1 MMPPRKR
8 PQESPWFGSVLQD
21 GIRGQT
27 PPGTMRV
34 GTPKRAGRIRTRA
47 LRSLARR
54 CVAASR
60 AHQLTE
66 RAAALTFS
74 SVPARF
80 PALIWPVALV
90 GLFGQYPR
98 TVDTMLGIVDQLGAR
113 SQAQTLKGP
122 ITSVTGRPAD
132 EP

>member
-1 MMPPRKR
+1 
-8 PQESPWFGSVLQD
+8 
-21 GIRGQT
+21 
-27 PPGTMRV
+27 MRV
-34 GTPKRAGRIRTRA
+34 GTPNRAGRGGPEPHTGAAVAR
-47 LRSLARR
+47 RR
-54 CVAASR
+54 CVAMSR
-60 AHQLTE
+60 AHRLTE
-66 RAAALTFS
+66 RAAAPTFS